1 MNDFELTD
9 NELYSLIRKAF
20 LGHDTQNILGLM
32 HSDELLKV
40 INLAYKLGTED
51 SSVYDEVYSNGYRA
65 GYNDGYYEGQ
75 PEKD

>member
-51 SSVYDEVYSNGYRA
+51 SSRSDDAYKEGYRDGYDE
-65 GYNDGYYEGQ
+65 GYYEGQ